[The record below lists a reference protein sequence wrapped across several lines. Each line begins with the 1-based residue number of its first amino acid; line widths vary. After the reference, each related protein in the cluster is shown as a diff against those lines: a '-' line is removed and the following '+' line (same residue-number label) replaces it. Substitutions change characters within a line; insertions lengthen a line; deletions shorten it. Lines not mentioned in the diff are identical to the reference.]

1 MLEFMSL
8 FSKLFIRN
16 GNKIILHKKNGKV
29 CEVAFISG
37 LDIKFKGKNSTVEI
51 WEPYKFVK
59 IFGSKKSKIYIV
71 GDDNYIRIKNT
82 KHSIYSLRIS
92 GIQNNNKI
100 CIGENFFS
108 TGYLHIEFGKQSGL
122 NLSIGDGCMFGQGV
136 NIMLND
142 CHKIMDLTSGEQIN
156 KPKKGIFIGNNVWLA
171 RDVRILKDISI
182 ADNTVV
188 ATGSIVT
195 KSSFEN
201 NVILAGI
208 PAKVVKNNIT
218 WKP

>member
-1 MLEFMSL
+1 MSIL
-8 FSKLFIRN
+8 SKLFVRN
-16 GNKIILHKKNGKV
+16 GNKIILHKKNGKI
-29 CEVAFISG
+29 CEVAFLIG
-37 LDIKFKGKNSTVEI
+37 LDIKFRGKNSTVEI

-59 IFGSKKSKIYIV
+59 KFGSKKSKIYID

-82 KHSIYSLRIS
+82 KHSIYSLRIL
-92 GIQNNNKI
+92 GLNNNNKVF
-100 CIGENFFS
+100 IGENFFS
-108 TGYLHIEFGKQSGL
+108 TGNLQVEFAKCSDL
-122 NLSIGDGCMFGQGV
+122 SLSIGDNCMFGQGV
-136 NIMLND
+136 NIMLD
-142 CHKIMDLTSGEQIN
+142 DFHKIMDLTSGEQIN

-171 RDVRILKDISI
+171 RDVRVLKDVSI

-195 KSSFEN
+195 KSSFDN

-218 WKP
+218 WGI